1 MFILKLFRKNN
12 PRNKLKSCLKLLL
25 ILSLVLLIC
34 KLFLGSKSQ
43 LNRTEKININNLK
56 ISSEESLI
64 REIRNVNKI
73 IPLEVE
79 LSQVITIDKSWGD
92 FEIFQKFKRIKI
104 FAKCSYSIDLS
115 QITTDD
121 INIENEKNEITV
133 SLSKPEIFSIN
144 IDRDKTVY
152 EDASNG
158 LLRFGEIK
166 LTSEEFE
173 AMQSEV
179 YKNFET
185 TMKTDD
191 IYNKVISNTKVSLEK
206 LIDQVTK
213 EKMDVYISF
222 K

>member
-1 MFILKLFRKNN
+1 MIILKLFKRSKNKKRI
-12 PRNKLKSCLKLLL
+12 RNYLKFLLML
-25 ILSLVLLIC
+25 ILILLVC
-34 KLFLGSKSQ
+34 RLFWVYKSHS
-43 LNRTEKININNLK
+43 NKIKHQDINNLK
-56 ISSEESLI
+56 INSEESLI

-104 FAKCSYSIDLS
+104 LAKCSYSIDLS

-121 INIENEKNEITV
+121 INIEKEKNKLTIN
-133 SLSKPEIFSIN
+133 LSKPEIFSIN

-173 AMQSEV
+173 AMQNEV

-206 LIDQVTK
+206 LIDQITK

>member
-1 MFILKLFRKNN
+1 MIILKLFKRSKNKKRI
-12 PRNKLKSCLKLLL
+12 RNYFKF
-25 ILSLVLLIC
+25 SLVLILILLIC
-34 KLFLGSKSQ
+34 NLFWVYKSHS
-43 LNRTEKININNLK
+43 NKIKYRNINNLK

-115 QITTDD
+115 QITNDD
-121 INIENEKNEITV
+121 INIENEKNKITV

-173 AMQSEV
+173 AMQNEV

-185 TMKTDD
+185 TMKTND

-206 LIDQVTK
+206 LIDQITE